1 MIRPDYSQEKL
12 RIAASIMAR
21 CQEEMAEA
29 RPQMGEATDLKCHC
43 GGTMHRWVRKSE
55 PVPGVVVTDRCHRE
69 GNEVFL
75 SRCVETPKPAEYV
88 MIRFE
93 QEDGENG

>member
-43 GGTMHRWVRKSE
+43 KSE